1 MSREIL
7 NTFIKSNKLDS
18 AGVYKM
24 FSETQKVIYVGKAK
38 NLKNRLSSYLN
49 PDRIKIENL
58 VANIAN
64 IEVIYTNSEIDALI
78 LESHL
83 IKKYKPKYNTLLK
96 DDKSFNYI
104 FIDTN
109 HKYPRVYKHRGK
121 KNKKGYYFGPI
132 LNKGYIEFLL
142 NFIQKRFKYRSCKDS
157 EFSNRTRPCVEYQI
171 GRCTAPCVD
180 YVSQEEYMAQVEDVK
195 NFLQA
200 GHRDLMQEFNLKL
213 QEAVKKEDF
222 QMAIFYRDTLKAF
235 KEFQEK
241 SVFRFDLN
249 KVDDSDILAVGNFE
263 DFISIFGFSIREG
276 VLKGEISA
284 SYELDMEE
292 GVDDAIL
299 KVIFQKI
306 FLGELSLPRKI
317 VTNLDDELAQKLTD
331 MAFKEGARVSVKNKN
346 FYLDEKGV
354 LELASVNL
362 SKEKISTDKW
372 REEFE
377 LLESLIGFKNLE
389 TIEVFDNSHLSSR
402 YATGNL
408 ICVSKE
414 GFVKD
419 RYRKY
424 NFKTAKAGDDFS
436 MMYEV
441 LVRRLTSK
449 NNPLPSMFLV
459 DGGYAHKG
467 IVLKAMND
475 TNVYVPFMCIA
486 KGKDRNAGNETF
498 FTAEEDYIKLDNKQ
512 LLYFLQNIRDEAHR
526 FAISTY
532 RSKYMKDN

>member
-7 NTFIKSNKLDS
+7 STFIKSNKLDS

-24 FSETQKVIYVGKAK
+24 FSDAEKVIYVGKAK

-49 PDRIKIENL
+49 PDRIKVENL

-64 IEVIYTNSEIDALI
+64 IEVIYTTTEIDALI

-83 IKKYKPKYNTLLK
+83 VKKYNPKYNTLLK

-104 FIDTN
+104 FIDTE

-132 LNKGYIEFLL
+132 LNKGYIDFLL
-142 NFIQKRFKYRSCKDS
+142 NFIQKKFKYRSCKDS
-157 EFSNRTRPCVEYQI
+157 EFLNRTRPCIEYQI
-171 GRCTAPCVD
+171 QRCTAPCVD
-180 YVSQEEYMAQVEDVK
+180 YVSHEDYLK
-195 NFLQA
+195 QIEDIKDFLQT
-200 GHRDLMQEFNLKL
+200 GHKNLVQEFNKKL
-213 QEAVKKEDF
+213 QEAVEKEDF
-222 QMAIFYRDTLKAF
+222 QTAIFYRDTLKAF
-235 KEFQEK
+235 KEFEEK

-249 KVDDSDILAVGNFE
+249 KIDNSDILAVGKFD
-263 DFISIFGFSIREG
+263 DFISIFGFVIRDG

-292 GVDDAIL
+292 SSDDAIL
-299 KVIFQKI
+299 KAIFQKI
-306 FLGELSLPRKI
+306 FLGEISIPKKI
-317 VTNLDDELAQKLTD
+317 VTNLDDELSQKLQD
-331 MAFKEGARVSVKNKN
+331 MAFKEGCKVSIKNKN

-354 LELASVNL
+354 LELASTNL
-362 SKEKISTDKW
+362 SKEKITTNKW
-372 REEFE
+372 GEEFE
-377 LLESLIGFKNLE
+377 MLEKLIGFKNLE
-389 TIEVFDNSHLSSR
+389 TIEVFDNSHLSSK

-424 NFKTAKAGDDFS
+424 NFKTAKEGDDFS

-441 LVRRLTSK
+441 LKRRLTSK
-449 NNPLPSMFLV
+449 STQLPSMFLV

-467 IVLKAMND
+467 VVLKVMSEVD
-475 TNVYVPFMCIA
+475 IYVPFMCIA
-486 KGKDRNAGNETF
+486 KGKERNAGNETF
-498 FTAEEDYIKLDNKQ
+498 FTAEEDYIKLDNKK

-526 FAISTY
+526 FAITTY
-532 RSKYMKDN
+532 RQKYMKGN